1 MLFRTPKILL
11 AVGLGM
17 LSHGAFAAD
26 LCKPGLTGISLIEGS
41 HNPPGLL
48 APDTESLKPNVQWPN
63 SLIEQGWHNL
73 KKAERP
79 LRLVCHYGGKRDEV
93 ITLPVNTGV
102 CFLRPGL
109 SVTCE

>member
-1 MLFRTPKILL
+1 MLFRTLKILL

-17 LSHGAFAAD
+17 LSQGAFAAG

-48 APDTESLKPNVQWPN
+48 APDTQALKPNAKWPDA
-63 SLIEQGWHNL
+63 LIEQGWHNL

-79 LRLVCHYGGKRDEV
+79 LRLVCHYGREKDEV
-93 ITLPVNTGV
+93 IALQATTDV